1 MNRETK
7 TIKSVYRRP
16 TIEVV
21 GVQCLAQ
28 LLQVSNREDYVPTDE
43 DPFGDDSEEEG
54 EE

>member
-28 LLQVSNREDYVPTDE
+28 LLQASAVDMLLIPVLLPLIAN
-43 DPFGDDSEEEG
+43 
-54 EE
+54 